1 MSWPPVDWL
10 LSRPLEAR
18 YAIRPFAASSG
29 PQALVVFSE
38 RVEPPHFERPY
49 SLASENTYERCLYTA
64 CIYRRCGPLPVL
76 VSGGSAAAGF
86 PAGALMM
93 RDILLRNGI
102 AESMVWTEELSR
114 STREN
119 ALYSAGILRSPQ
131 FF

>member
-1 MSWPPVDWL
+1 
-10 LSRPLEAR
+10 
-18 YAIRPFAASSG
+18 
-29 PQALVVFSE
+29 
-38 RVEPPHFERPY
+38 
-49 SLASENTYERCLYTA
+49 
-64 CIYRRCGPLPVL
+64 
-76 VSGGSAAAGF
+76 
-86 PAGALMM
+86 MM